1 MAFFSTLQF
10 SDDDDE
16 GDARPRVYYE
26 DDANE
31 HVEGEEPDYST
42 SQGDDPWRASAPIWR
57 TIEYSTIDAEHH
69 VVRRVMIS

>member
-1 MAFFSTLQF
+1 MKIHFSDLLSSLMAFFSTSQF

-42 SQGDDPWRASAPIWR
+42 SQGDDP
-57 TIEYSTIDAEHH
+57 
-69 VVRRVMIS
+69 